1 MSSLNTASNFSIF
14 VQVERETLPNSSLPK
29 SLANSFLSMVG
40 MTSILKAPRINK
52 DYFFKKIRPLE
63 NIPFDQ
69 VLRQAQIVTL
79 EILNVFLRSKFK
91 AFPAQGR
98 GL

>member
-1 MSSLNTASNFSIF
+1 
-14 VQVERETLPNSSLPK
+14 LPNSSLPK

-40 MTSILKAPRINK
+40 MTSILKAPHINK

-69 VLRQAQIVTL
+69 VLR
-79 EILNVFLRSKFK
+79 
-91 AFPAQGR
+91 
-98 GL
+98 